1 MAIDTGYVDINNGNP
16 GWTQKDV
23 LDALETVFEQ
33 VGFHSSQG
41 FPTGTSKQGV
51 PHFVYGPN
59 YQNQVENAGNNTWN
73 TTGGNNDYLK
83 DQRGDINNNNSV
95 QTYPYR
101 PGTLKYRTFQPKANA
116 ENTGYYMMEYWNIAG
131 VTTANDMLQLTR
143 RYTDQGTSGTAATQP
158 TPNNSGYND
167 ELTTGKAVVWRPDGT
182 GTDYTNLVCGTTYYI
197 ISLRDVQDV
206 NNNYYGSAYI
216 KLAETES
223 DANNGTAIVLDG
235 NLGSGSLNTMDLII
249 REPQDSNTLN
259 KAIDTQMGDT
269 VVFDFPS
276 GNVGDFKLW
285 HSYESDLTGSGPTAT
300 SAYAAD
306 REISFANK
314 DRFNPP
320 NIIATPQANVVN
332 DYYKNYVCG
341 SQVTTVSSSAWP
353 NTTTNS
359 VTWNLKYW
367 TQTEKINNADNF
379 LRPDWMNLDDYQG
392 SGYNYTDGNH
402 SQKPISRYFYGNSTH
417 SGMRAEINV
426 AANCNPTITN
436 DTKLHPYWDVTIA
449 GDGAGV
455 TGGGGAGK
463 DLKLRVFRINNGN
476 TNTGF
481 ITRIEIL
488 NMTDGWSNEAV
499 FTIPGEDIGG
509 EATTN
514 DITFGVNATETATN
528 ARDGKPS
535 LAVTNI
541 GGDTKFYQKSESG
554 KYAILARDHT
564 DTINTSNGQPL
575 KKRSRTYYS
584 FSFSHNASGDQKNAF
599 LFVQSGI
606 FYDFKNRPGTRYDN
620 KDGTI
625 DTNLGDSDSRGIFVG
640 ELGRDVQNSH
650 RSIRSHWGSYQ
661 ERDDYW
667 SYIQIA
673 SETDP
678 TGSPLR
684 IYWNKPPTSGPQDKN
699 CVLFTFVGYSNSVP
713 KTYHS
718 FILNGGPNFMEPSP
732 GVDLDNLFH
741 GSITIIDSSNTFA
754 LGTAG
759 QGRGDTSF
767 VTFRTMICGA
777 SYQSGQSATREPFR
791 NTTNPNGR
799 WVSSA
804 AAGAFGAKTRDSLYG
819 YMRGGN
825 NGGYINCIE
834 RYAAPLLDQYR
845 TTHEYMRIYY
855 MNDTYDANDTN
866 YYKPIKGI
874 PIASNFIPC
883 PYYLPDDFV
892 LIYFGVGPSN
902 TEFRYGDTITIGT
915 SPNDE
920 QYKIVVPAYDTNAQD
935 WESTSVNTGSW
946 SKGVALCV
954 RTN

>member
-33 VGFHSSQG
+33 VGYHSSQG

-51 PHFVYGPN
+51 PHFVYGPG
-59 YQNQVENAGNNTWN
+59 YQDQSSSSGNNTWN
-73 TTGGNNDYLK
+73 TTGGSNTYFKN
-83 DQRGDINNNNSV
+83 QRGQLDNNNGAM
-95 QTYPYR
+95 QYPYQ
-101 PGTLKYRTFQPKANA
+101 PGTLKYRCFQPKANA
-116 ENTGYYMMEYWNIAG
+116 ENTGYYMMEYWNIST
-131 VTTANDMLQLTR
+131 VDKTNDTIQLTR
-143 RYTDQGTSGTAATQP
+143 MFTDQGT
-158 TPNNSGYND
+158 NSHLIPSNAGYND
-167 ELTTGKAVVWRPDGT
+167 ELTTGKAIVWRPDSS
-182 GTDYTNLVCGTTYYI
+182 GTDYTNLVCGTTYYV

-216 KLAETES
+216 KLAASES
-223 DANNGTAIVLDG
+223 DANNGTAIDLDG
-235 NLGSGSLNTMDLII
+235 DLGSGSLNTMDLII

-259 KAIDTQMGDT
+259 KAIDTQMGD
-269 VVFDFPS
+269 VLVFDFPS

-306 REISFANK
+306 REISSANI
-314 DRFNPP
+314 DRFKPP
-320 NIIATPQANVVN
+320 STIATPNVNVV
-332 DYYKNYVCG
+332 DDKIKNYVCAG
-341 SQVTTVSSSAWP
+341 IVTPTTAGVWP
-353 NTTTNS
+353 IISTNS
-359 VTWNLKYW
+359 ISWNLQYW
-367 TQTEKINNADNF
+367 NQTEKTNNIDNF
-379 LRPDWMNLDDYQG
+379 LRPDWMNSDDYQG
-392 SGYNYTDGNH
+392 SGYNYNQGGQF
-402 SQKPISRYFYGNSTH
+402 QKPISRYFYGNSTH
-417 SGMRAEINV
+417 SGMRSEINV
-426 AANCNPTITN
+426 AANVNPNIAN
-436 DTKLHPYWDVTIA
+436 DPMTAPYWDVTIA

-455 TGGGGAGK
+455 TGGGGSGK
-463 DLKLRVFRINNGN
+463 DLKLRVFRINNS
-476 TNTGF
+476 TTATGY
-481 ITRIEIL
+481 IRHIEIL

-509 EATTN
+509 EATTH
-514 DITFGVNATETATN
+514 DITFGVNTTETSSQ

-554 KYAILARDHT
+554 RYAILARDHT

-584 FSFSHNASGDQKNAF
+584 FSFSYNATGDEKNAF

-625 DTNLGDSDSRGIFVG
+625 STNLGDSLSRGFFAG
-640 ELGRDVQNSH
+640 ELGREVQYDN
-650 RSIRSHWGSYQ
+650 RSIRTNLGSNT
-661 ERDDYW
+661 ERNDYW
-667 SYIQIA
+667 SYVQIA

-741 GSITIIDSSNTFA
+741 GSITIIDSSSSFA

-759 QGRGDTSF
+759 QGRGDTSY
-767 VTFRTMICGA
+767 VTFKTMICGA
-777 SYQSGQSATREPFR
+777 SYNQGQSSTREPFR
-791 NTTNPNGR
+791 NTTNPNGL
-799 WVSSA
+799 WASS
-804 AAGAFGAKTRDSLYG
+804 GMSGFGAKTRDSLYG
-819 YMRGGN
+819 YMRSGN
-825 NGGYINCIE
+825 NGGYNGCIE
-834 RYAAPLLDQYR
+834 KYGTPLLTEYR
-845 TTHEYMRIYY
+845 NSHEHMRIYY

-892 LIYFGVGPSN
+892 LIYFGVGPST

-935 WESTSVNTGSW
+935 WESSNSSTGSW